1 MFQDYQSTHNHGR
14 GGRLWKFRNFCLNN
28 LGIPTDSLALHS
40 KPFRI
45 VISIQSSTNPMRN
58 LDFTLQRR
66 LLEHELKDE
75 KVEVTTVVLKDMS
88 LHEQIQLATET
99 NIFISGCGGGA
110 VTATFLPK
118 GATAII
124 FFNEAGGRRQNKDT
138 GLPARLDWDLFNH
151 LSYIRVL
158 WFPSTTM
165 NKKHDLKILLEI
177 VKDTLHRQRLH
188 SPEDE
193 IP

>member
-1 MFQDYQSTHNHGR
+1 
-14 GGRLWKFRNFCLNN
+14 
-28 LGIPTDSLALHS
+28 LGIPTDSLTLGS

-45 VISIQSSTNPMRN
+45 VISIKSSSNPIRN
-58 LDFTLQRR
+58 LDFTEQRR

-75 KVEVTTVVLKDMS
+75 NVEVKTVVLKDMS
-88 LHEQIQLATET
+88 LHEQMRLATET

-110 VTATFLPK
+110 VTATFLPR

-124 FFNEAGGRRQNKDT
+124 FFNEAGGQKQNKAT
-138 GLPARLDWDLFNH
+138 GLPAQLDWDLFNH

-165 NKKHDLKILLEI
+165 NKIHDLKTLLEV
-177 VKDTLHRQRLH
+177 VKYTIKSQRSR
-188 SPEDE
+188 SPDNTM
-193 IP
+193 P

>member
-1 MFQDYQSTHNHGR
+1 M
-14 GGRLWKFRNFCLNN
+14 
-28 LGIPTDSLALHS
+28 
-40 KPFRI
+40 
-45 VISIQSSTNPMRN
+45 
-58 LDFTLQRR
+58 DFTSQRI
-66 LLEHELKDE
+66 LLEHELRDE
-75 KVEVTTVVLKDMS
+75 NVEVTTVVLKDMS
-88 LHEQIQLATET
+88 LHEQVQLATET

-124 FFNEAGGRRQNKDT
+124 FFNEVGGRRQNKDT

-165 NKKHDLKILLEI
+165 YKKHDLKILLEI
-177 VKDTLHRQRLH
+177 VKDTLHRQRSR
-188 SPEDE
+188 SPDDE